1 MYKRGIFALFLLVI
15 LMSFVSADI
24 NTGLVGYWN
33 FDGDTQDNSGNNNH
47 GTNNGAVFTT
57 GQIGNALEFD
67 GVGDY
72 VTIGTG
78 SKYSDLC
85 INGCTFASWI
95 KPMYESAQASII
107 GRDDLT
113 DSNYFFRF
121 YYSQDRLFLNIDDDG
136 VDGNFCRS
144 FGNGILFNSWQH
156 VVGVYNGT
164 HSLVYINGNEI
175 DNTACSWS
183 NINQIAWQDNEDTFI
198 GAKDDSS
205 LKQFFNGT
213 IDEVRIYNRAFSKSD
228 IDELYAFTGGMCTP
242 DCGVNKCGLDP
253 VCGTL
258 NCGSCNATSSCSSGV
273 CVSAPTGGCDADSDG
288 YNSDNI
294 TCSGNDCNDNNANI
308 NPGTTE
314 ICSNGIDEDC
324 SGSDLA
330 CVVPTG
336 DVYYVSPTGTASWS
350 NCKSSTP
357 LSGASACTLSTAN
370 TNAQA
375 GDTVYLRGGTYVDGS
390 IQPSNSG
397 TENDKIVFSSYN
409 DEQIVFDGYDSRI
422 SFDGNSYIKVYGVD
436 VKNSQWMLR
445 ILQGSNNIEISH
457 CSFSNIIPSPNGIPR
472 KSLIQGDSKYNWV
485 HHSVF
490 SKGGYASDTCDDLG
504 GLLNIGTAANTND
517 ETSYNLIE
525 NNIFYHGG
533 HHLLLVAAH
542 HNVVRNNFMH
552 NEGWMDCSH
561 CPGKPLLCGNR
572 NIGGTSSQNYR
583 NLYENNT
590 LSHGGVPP
598 DNQAGSGHEG
608 AGSFTIIRK
617 NKIYNNTGAGIMPYQ
632 KQTYAPVSNNRI
644 YSNTIYF
651 NSVPD
656 LWHLRGGI
664 CLVRSYN
671 NSIKNNI
678 LYANGEGAFCDY
690 SYNKGLMQYQTL
702 ENNWEDTDGDPLFID
717 SNMGNPFDQTKPDL
731 RLQKDSGA
739 IDKGAWLTTITSS
752 SGSGYIFTVED
763 ADYFMDG
770 WGIIEG
776 DLIQLEGSTK
786 RVQITS
792 VDYTTEEIT
801 VDESI
806 TWTQRQGVSLSYEG
820 SAPDIGAYEYCAP
833 GECTTQETPQ
843 PTCTSTSEIIT
854 MINDWLNQSGT
865 TLKDIL
871 NSIRNWCS
879 LG

>member
-324 SGSDLA
+324 SGSDLS
-330 CVVPTG
+330 CPE
-336 DVYYVSPTGTASWS
+336 D
-350 NCKSSTP
+350 K
-357 LSGASACTLSTAN
+357 
-370 TNAQA
+370 
-375 GDTVYLRGGTYVDGS
+375 VDLIG
-390 IQPSNSG
+390 INQQ
-397 TENDKIVFSSYN
+397 IISSYN
-409 DEQIVFDGYDSRI
+409 TIQECADAVQPGQTCLVYPGVYDERI
-422 SFDGNSYIKVYGVD
+422 SLK
-436 VKNSQWMLR
+436 
-445 ILQGSNNIEISH
+445 GS
-457 CSFSNIIPSPNGIPR
+457 
-472 KSLIQGDSKYNWV
+472 
-485 HHSVF
+485 
-490 SKGGYASDTCDDLG
+490 AS
-504 GLLNIGTAANTND
+504 
-517 ETSYNLIE
+517 
-525 NNIFYHGG
+525 
-533 HHLLLVAAH
+533 
-542 HNVVRNNFMH
+542 
-552 NEGWMDCSH
+552 
-561 CPGKPLLCGNR
+561 
-572 NIGGTSSQNYR
+572 GTS
-583 NLYENNT
+583 
-590 LSHGGVPP
+590 
-598 DNQAGSGHEG
+598 DA
-608 AGSFTIIRK
+608 
-617 NKIYNNTGAGIMPYQ
+617 KITFKAKQ
-632 KQTYAPVSNNRI
+632 K
-644 YSNTIYF
+644 
-651 NSVPD
+651 
-656 LWHLRGGI
+656 G
-664 CLVRSYN
+664 
-671 NSIKNNI
+671 
-678 LYANGEGAFCDY
+678 
-690 SYNKGLMQYQTL
+690 
-702 ENNWEDTDGDPLFID
+702 
-717 SNMGNPFDQTKPDL
+717 
-731 RLQKDSGA
+731 
-739 IDKGAWLTTITSS
+739 
-752 SGSGYIFTVED
+752 
-763 ADYFMDG
+763 
-770 WGIIEG
+770 
-776 DLIQLEGSTK
+776 
-786 RVQITS
+786 
-792 VDYTTEEIT
+792 
-801 VDESI
+801 
-806 TWTQRQGVSLSYEG
+806 
-820 SAPDIGAYEYCAP
+820 
-833 GECTTQETPQ
+833 
-843 PTCTSTSEIIT
+843 
-854 MINDWLNQSGT
+854 
-865 TLKDIL
+865 
-871 NSIRNWCS
+871 
-879 LG
+879 